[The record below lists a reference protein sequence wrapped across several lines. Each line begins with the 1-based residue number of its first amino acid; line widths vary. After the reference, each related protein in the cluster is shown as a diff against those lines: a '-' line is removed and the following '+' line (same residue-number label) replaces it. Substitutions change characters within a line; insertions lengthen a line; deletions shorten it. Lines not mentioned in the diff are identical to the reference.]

1 MSSFESKKI
10 VHCGLC
16 NYSARRDVMKTRHFP
31 MTHLWKLYI
40 EKGEQQ
46 ISFKD
51 FQKNVGTSNAQLPAL
66 PELPLREAI
75 GDVDN
80 IEKVDT
86 AKENINIEERGAY
99 SISVEA
105 TQSKETVSNIN
116 PEDKQDLILE
126 EIMKLQKLMINQQKT
141 NLDAGMS
148 NVSNVKEKLVLI
160 QFLKSTEEL
169 STRAGLTMF

>member
-1 MSSFESKKI
+1 
-10 VHCGLC
+10 
-16 NYSARRDVMKTRHFP
+16 MKTRHFP
-31 MTHLWKLYI
+31 MTHRGKLYI

-66 PELPLREAI
+66 PELPPREAI

-126 EIMKLQKLMINQQKT
+126 EIMKLQKLMINQQK
-141 NLDAGMS
+141 N
-148 NVSNVKEKLVLI
+148 KP
-160 QFLKSTEEL
+160 
-169 STRAGLTMF
+169 

>member
-16 NYSARRDVMKTRHFP
+16 NHSARRDVMKTRHFP
-31 MTHLWKLYI
+31 MTHRGKLFI

-51 FQKNVGTSNAQLPAL
+51 FQNDVGTSNAQLPAL
-66 PELPLREAI
+66 PELPPREAI
-75 GDVDN
+75 GEIDN

-105 TQSKETVSNIN
+105 TQSKETVSHIN
-116 PEDKQDLILE
+116 PEAERKVGFNPVLE
-126 EIMKLQKLMINQQKT
+126 KY
-141 NLDAGMS
+141 
-148 NVSNVKEKLVLI
+148 
-160 QFLKSTEEL
+160 
-169 STRAGLTMF
+169 R

>member
-1 MSSFESKKI
+1 
-10 VHCGLC
+10 
-16 NYSARRDVMKTRHFP
+16 MKTRHFP
-31 MTHLWKLYI
+31 MTHRGKLYI

-66 PELPLREAI
+66 PELPPREAI

-99 SISVEA
+99 SISVKA
-105 TQSKETVSNIN
+105 TKLKENLCNIAW
-116 PEDKQDLILE
+116 
-126 EIMKLQKLMINQQKT
+126 T
-141 NLDAGMS
+141 
-148 NVSNVKEKLVLI
+148 
-160 QFLKSTEEL
+160 
-169 STRAGLTMF
+169 